1 MPISISNR
9 QDKVCLSPELENIIN
24 RVLNTGIEEEQVDPQ
39 LEVSVALVD
48 DETIRELNRDYRN
61 VDRPTDVLSFAYRE
75 DDPDEPDYDIDPS
88 EEDVLG
94 DIIIS
99 LERAK
104 VQAEEYGHSLE
115 RELGFLVAHGFYH
128 LLGYDHLEPEEEA
141 LMEDKVE
148 GILALVGLVR

>member
-9 QDKVCLSPELENIIN
+9 QDKVCLSLKLEKTIN
-24 RVLNTGIEEEQVDPQ
+24 TVLNTGIEKEKIDHQ

-48 DETIRELNRDYRN
+48 DETIRDLNREYRN
-61 VDRPTDVLSFAYRE
+61 MDSPTDVLSFAYRE
-75 DDPDEPDYDIDPS
+75 DNLEEPDYDDPT

-104 VQAEEYGHSLE
+104 YQAEEYGHSLE

-128 LLGYDHLEPEEEA
+128 LLGYDHMEPEDEA